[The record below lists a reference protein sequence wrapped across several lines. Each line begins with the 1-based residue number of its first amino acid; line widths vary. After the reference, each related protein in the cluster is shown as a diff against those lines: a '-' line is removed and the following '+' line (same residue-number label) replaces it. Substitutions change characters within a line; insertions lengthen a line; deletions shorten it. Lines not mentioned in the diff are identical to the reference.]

1 MKKFTIREKA
11 DGELAVRD
19 MSEKAKKFYSGTDMI
34 AVAKY
39 VEEEA
44 TIAAEAKAD
53 AEGID
58 HMPGALDVVRYAL
71 IWDNDVTDGL
81 TFEQIEREIESLAD
95 AYAEEEDEDD
105 GTVTNAFGV
114 EIDFAAAVALM
125 DDEIRE
131 EIHRDIAPC
140 TEQEF
145 FDAYAAAHEDRFG
158 EEWELAKRNPCY

>member
-1 MKKFTIREKA
+1 MKKFTIKEKR

-19 MSEKAKKFYSGTDMI
+19 MSDKARMFYRETDI

-39 VEEEA
+39 VDNDA
-44 TIAAEAKAD
+44 TLAAVEKAE

-58 HMPGALDVVRYAL
+58 YMPGALDVVRYAL

-95 AYAEEEDEDD
+95 AYAEDEDEDD

-114 EIDFAAAVALM
+114 EIEFAAALALM

-131 EIHRDIAPC
+131 EIHRDLAPC

-145 FDAYAAAHEDRFG
+145 FDAYASAHEDRFG
-158 EEWELAKRNPCY
+158 EEWELVKRNPCY